1 MDKNNKIVE
10 VLTDKAFSRLIITS
24 ILGIFVC
31 IVCLCSA
38 TFAWFTTNTTSGSNV
53 LDSGR
58 FALEISVVDENGESV
73 SVVDNGNGTFTCVLE
88 SVGNYT
94 VALKM
99 TDDTTA
105 TKGYCDVTI
114 NTVNVKQTHPISK
127 NADIGV
133 DPFSFTIEA
142 NEENTVV
149 VFKPKWG
156 LSANADIENGGVVVD
171 GELEV
176 TTEEVTED
184 VVEDATEEEFV
195 ESTDETIETL
205 PAESTD
211 EAVEEEL
218 SEDTELQTEPEAE
231 IE

>member
-1 MDKNNKIVE
+1 MEQQNNTKSK
-10 VLTDKAFSRLIITS
+10 LTDKAFSRLVFTS

-58 FALEISVVDENGESV
+58 FALEVSVVDENGEAV
-73 SVVDNGNGTFTCVLE
+73 PVVDNENGTFTCVLE
-88 SVGNYT
+88 GTGIYT
-94 VALKM
+94 VVLQM

-114 NTVNVKQTHPISK
+114 NSVNVKHTNPISK

-142 NEENTVV
+142 NDENTVV

-156 LSANADIENGGVVVD
+156 LSANADIE
-171 GELEV
+171 
-176 TTEEVTED
+176 
-184 VVEDATEEEFV
+184 
-195 ESTDETIETL
+195 
-205 PAESTD
+205 
-211 EAVEEEL
+211 
-218 SEDTELQTEPEAE
+218 
-231 IE
+231 